1 MQHLPRFLIATMML
15 SSLTPLA
22 FADQNSPQ
30 QVTIY
35 TTSDI
40 ALQAVPADADVIYLD
55 RQHQIESMLS
65 QGLPANPHQAA
76 MAMQQR
82 MRGPEF
88 AQLVQELRKASEGLL
103 KAKTHKIQK
112 LPAVTVDHAY
122 VVYGQPN
129 VAVALRQIQSAR
141 AKQ

>member
-1 MQHLPRFLIATMML
+1 MAAMML
-15 SSLTPLA
+15 SSLAQLA
-22 FADQNSPQ
+22 SAGQNSQQ

-40 ALQAVPADADVIYLD
+40 ALQAVPAGADVIYLD
-55 RQHQIESMLS
+55 RQRQIEAVLS

-82 MRGPEF
+82 MTGPEF
-88 AQLVQELRKASEGLL
+88 AQLVKELRKASEGLL
-103 KAKTHKIQK
+103 QAKTHKIQK

-129 VAVALRQIQSAR
+129 VAVALRQIQTAR
-141 AKQ
+141 ANQ